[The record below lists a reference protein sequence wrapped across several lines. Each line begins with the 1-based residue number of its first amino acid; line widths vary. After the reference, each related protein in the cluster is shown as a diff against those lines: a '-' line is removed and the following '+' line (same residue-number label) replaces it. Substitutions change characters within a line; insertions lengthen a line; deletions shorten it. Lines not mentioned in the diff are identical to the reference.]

1 MSTGV
6 PIAIEPEDE
15 RQRFLESITARACE
29 ELFARYGVE
38 LRRLT
43 QEEHP
48 VSPEFLICS
57 VISFSGRRVRGTL
70 VLAMTEDLPGKSSKL
85 KLKESVAA
93 RDWVG
98 ELSNQL
104 LGHVKLELLRHGVEI
119 YLNLPAVLRGEH
131 LAPLPRK
138 ALKPL
143 KFAAASGAVAIW
155 VEVEMAPGFEIE
167 GANDANSGPRS
178 GETLLFD

>member
-1 MSTGV
+1 MSTGAPV
-6 PIAIEPEDE
+6 VIEPEDE
-15 RQRFLESITARACE
+15 RQRFLESITARACT

-38 LRRLT
+38 LRQVT
-43 QEEHP
+43 QEDQP
-48 VSPEFLICS
+48 INPEFLICS

-70 VLAMTEDLPGKSSKL
+70 ILAMTEELPTRSSPL
-85 KLKESVAA
+85 SASVAA
-93 RDWVG
+93 RDWAG

-104 LGHVKLELLRHGVEI
+104 LGHVKIELLRHGVEI

-143 KFAAASGAVAIW
+143 KFVAASGALAIW
-155 VEVEMAPGFEIE
+155 MEVEMGAGFQID
-167 GANDANSGPRS
+167 GAGGDHSGPRS
-178 GETLLFD
+178 GETLLF

>member
-1 MSTGV
+1 MSAGAPTTL
-6 PIAIEPEDE
+6 EPNDE
-15 RQRFLESITARACE
+15 RQRFLESISARACRD
-29 ELFARYGVE
+29 LFAQYGVQ
-38 LRRLT
+38 LRQIGEDEQPLA
-43 QEEHP
+43 P
-48 VSPEFLICS
+48 DFLVCA
-57 VISFSGRRVRGTL
+57 VISFSGRHLRGTL
-70 VLAMTEDLPGKSSKL
+70 VLAMSEDLPSESNPLRK
-85 KLKESVAA
+85 SVAT

-104 LGHVKLELLRHGVEI
+104 LGHVKRELLRHDIEI

-143 KFAAASGAVAIW
+143 KFLAPSGAVALW
-155 VEVEMAPGFEIE
+155 VEVEMSPGFQIGGAG
-167 GANDANSGPRS
+167 GANPGPLS